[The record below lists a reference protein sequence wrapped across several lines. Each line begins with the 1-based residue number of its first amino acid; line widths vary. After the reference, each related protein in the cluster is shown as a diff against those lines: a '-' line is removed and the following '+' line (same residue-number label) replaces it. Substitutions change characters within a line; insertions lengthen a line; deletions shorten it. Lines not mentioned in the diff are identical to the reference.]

1 MLNVLIRNL
10 VHGKSSVDCVVLN
23 PTMLRVERTLVVVRV
38 DSRELDLVAR
48 FAHVAEVA
56 EEDGVLRAGQAAS
69 SNLNASEVDEMTMM
83 MMELRQWLPCRATPA
98 A

>member
-1 MLNVLIRNL
+1 MESQVWCQLE
-10 VHGKSSVDCVVLN
+10 

-56 EEDGVLRAGQAAS
+56 EEDGILRAGQAAS
-69 SNLNASEVDEMTMM
+69 SNLNASEVDEMMLMNELKTMVT
-83 MMELRQWLPCRATPA
+83 LPGDSCSVILW
-98 A
+98 